1 MSLQDAQQKLST
13 DISQLYETYQL
24 ISKNKQQFNELDM
37 ALMQQQLLYVYHSLL
52 KVQDQLTRLPQNNLS
67 IDEVLPLVGLKPEHD
82 DSIVKETEIIDN
94 TTAEAKD
101 EPVAVEVPETVVDSE
116 INLPE
121 IEQEEIPVE
130 DIKVETVIEEIIN
143 EVAPVKEESAPL
155 ENNSHSLFTQ
165 ANIET
170 PANATN
176 EPIAETEITTPKE
189 IIQPEA
195 TLLNRLN
202 TTIKSHNEIA
212 EKINKETHQSLK
224 QAINLNRK
232 IAFVN
237 HLFNEN
243 TVEYA
248 KSIEKLNACT
258 SLHEALRYFNELKH
272 QYNWNNEN
280 ALVKDLE
287 YLVEKRYS

>member
-52 KVQDQLTRLPQNNLS
+52 KVQDQLSRLPQNNLS

-82 DSIVKETEIIDN
+82 DSIVKETEIVDN
-94 TTAEAKD
+94 TTAEEKD

-130 DIKVETVIEEIIN
+130 DTKVETVIDEIIN
-143 EVAPVKEESAPL
+143 EVAPIKEESAPI

-170 PANATN
+170 PVNATN

-189 IIQPEA
+189 TIQPES

-202 TTIKSHNEIA
+202 TVIKPHNEIA
-212 EKINKETHQSLK
+212 EKINKETYQSLK